1 MSTRALFVFLLLFG
15 FTAGAALLVPSFT
28 HPHLADSLSRTDQ
41 TIYLPYIARQPTAS
55 LEWSQHGH
63 DAQHTS
69 YTSQTVDPPWRWR
82 WAWNGPNASGGVGKT
97 TSGGSLPRNVQPVTG
112 EGRVYMAAGT
122 DGVYAL
128 SETSGAVVWQR
139 GGIGS
144 ILSTVA
150 YDRDTQA
157 VFAVSSNGNLY
168 RLNASTG
175 AISGQFSSGQ
185 SSSLPLPPV
194 VTSDRVLFSMGGS
207 VFALNKFN
215 LQLIWTYASGA
226 TVATPPAFSDTRNAV
241 YIATEPDLY
250 VHAIDNLS
258 GTQMWR
264 VRPVHSSRSF
274 DDPTEF
280 RLGWPV
286 IADNAGYV
294 LIKVRLDWQTLWRD
308 WPQTNPEMRQMLQQY
323 PGEQALFALDLD
335 DGSIPFIANV
345 GHGGYGDS
353 DYLPMG
359 PQPVVKRLPN
369 GKEVVYIII
378 RARRAYDSRWDS
390 HFGEMVL
397 DSSTVSGLQGG
408 DVRFIYFDWPP
419 GAEPPF
425 LLTDEQPNVSMAG
438 DYLFGGHWEAGFAL
452 RILDRSDSRGSF
464 YNPITSERLDTI
476 ATSQD
481 DTGACPFSANHYCA
495 AGLYNTRG
503 YDFGFYIYY
512 NQGTVYDQYWSEY
525 ATWVVS
531 NENLYFRSCDGAL
544 VALTAGNPQTNQPVS
559 SQPEP
564 PPSITLPAA
573 EPPSVIPYTQARQWA
588 GRNAVVSGTIRYLFN
603 NGKQVLIGFSNP
615 HQGSFKILIP
625 QATWGQF
632 GSPPERLY
640 SVGQRIRVVGLIRW
654 YQGDPAIYVSSPA
667 QILIQPPPLER
678 E

>member
-226 TVATPPAFSDTRNAV
+226 TVATPPAFSDR
-241 YIATEPDLY
+241 
-250 VHAIDNLS
+250 
-258 GTQMWR
+258 
-264 VRPVHSSRSF
+264 
-274 DDPTEF
+274 
-280 RLGWPV
+280 
-286 IADNAGYV
+286 
-294 LIKVRLDWQTLWRD
+294 
-308 WPQTNPEMRQMLQQY
+308 
-323 PGEQALFALDLD
+323 
-335 DGSIPFIANV
+335 
-345 GHGGYGDS
+345 
-353 DYLPMG
+353 
-359 PQPVVKRLPN
+359 
-369 GKEVVYIII
+369 
-378 RARRAYDSRWDS
+378 
-390 HFGEMVL
+390 
-397 DSSTVSGLQGG
+397 
-408 DVRFIYFDWPP
+408 
-419 GAEPPF
+419 
-425 LLTDEQPNVSMAG
+425 
-438 DYLFGGHWEAGFAL
+438 
-452 RILDRSDSRGSF
+452 
-464 YNPITSERLDTI
+464 
-476 ATSQD
+476 
-481 DTGACPFSANHYCA
+481 
-495 AGLYNTRG
+495 
-503 YDFGFYIYY
+503 
-512 NQGTVYDQYWSEY
+512 
-525 ATWVVS
+525 
-531 NENLYFRSCDGAL
+531 
-544 VALTAGNPQTNQPVS
+544 
-559 SQPEP
+559 
-564 PPSITLPAA
+564 
-573 EPPSVIPYTQARQWA
+573 
-588 GRNAVVSGTIRYLFN
+588 
-603 NGKQVLIGFSNP
+603 
-615 HQGSFKILIP
+615 
-625 QATWGQF
+625 
-632 GSPPERLY
+632 
-640 SVGQRIRVVGLIRW
+640 
-654 YQGDPAIYVSSPA
+654 
-667 QILIQPPPLER
+667 
-678 E
+678 